1 MQTKYYLHEEVDIM
15 KIKEIIY
22 NNRKKINYTQQ
33 ELADKLNVS
42 SKTISNWE
50 RGISYPDILIVP
62 KLCETLNI
70 SINQLYDVDD
80 IVEIDGKIEYDEKQI
95 GSFRTKMIISILL
108 LFVPILVFLGTLL
121 SSRLIFNLFVV
132 LGSIGYIV
140 SFGLSI
146 SSSIN
151 IFNYIKN
158 NRYSKK
164 YIDTLKKYNLI
175 YYAIIF
181 TLLNMLVL
189 LINNNIVIVFIS
201 IILTILFSLVPIIIT
216 KKTGLKYIV
225 KDKLIY
231 LVPAVIFL
239 MLNISLLIARQT
251 IIFNFQYIIMS
262 LPVYLF
268 YGSFLSI
275 SHN

>member
-1 MQTKYYLHEEVDIM
+1 M

-22 NNRKKINYTQQ
+22 NNRKKNNLTQQ
-33 ELADKLNVS
+33 QLADQLNVS

-62 KLCETLNI
+62 RLCETLNI

-95 GSFRTKMIISILL
+95 VNFRSKMIISILL
-108 LFVPILVFLGTLL
+108 LFVPILAFLGTLL

-151 IFNYIKN
+151 IYNYIKN

-175 YYAIIF
+175 YYAIIL
-181 TLLNMLVL
+181 TLINMLIL
-189 LINNNIVIVFIS
+189 IINNLNVVIIIS
-201 IILTILFSLVPIIIT
+201 IISTMLFSLVPIIIT
-216 KKTGLKYIV
+216 KKVGLVYNV
-225 KDKLIY
+225 KSKLNY
-231 LVPAVIFL
+231 LIPTIIFL
-239 MLNISLLIARQT
+239 ILNVSLLFSRSSF
-251 IIFNFQYIIMS
+251 IFNFQYIVMS
-262 LPVYLF
+262 LPIYIF
-268 YGSFLSI
+268 YASFI
-275 SHN
+275 NQEINN

>member
-1 MQTKYYLHEEVDIM
+1 M
-15 KIKEIIY
+15 KNFKNILSE
-22 NNRKKINYTQQ
+22 NRKKLNITQRQ
-33 ELADKLNVS
+33 LADKINVS
-42 SKTISNWE
+42 DKQISKWE
-50 RGISYPDILIVP
+50 TGVSYPDITMLNSLAKALEISVNELLESDDLKVNDTNESTDYDLLKEIKKTTIV
-62 KLCETLNI
+62 
-70 SINQLYDVDD
+70 
-80 IVEIDGKIEYDEKQI
+80 
-95 GSFRTKMIISILL
+95 SFRTKMIISILL
-108 LFVPILVFLGTLL
+108 LFVPILSFLGTLL

-151 IFNYIKN
+151 IYNYIKN

-164 YIDTLKKYNLI
+164 YTNTLKKYNLI

-201 IILTILFSLVPIIIT
+201 IIPTILFSLVPIIIT

-231 LVPAVIFL
+231 LVPAIIFL

-268 YGSFLSI
+268 YGSFINI